1 MRFIYFIL
9 AVPGLVFFSGCPNP
23 DSRSGGSVA
32 GNGVCIYAADR
43 VDIIGLTSVEAN
55 PDSGAGSPAV
65 ISAYVSL
72 LDRFDSSIKGP
83 GVFRFE
89 LYEYVP
95 RTANPI
101 GKQLFRWPE
110 IDLTDATV
118 NNSYWKGYL
127 RSYKFSLGT
136 KIDLAV
142 PKRYILHVTCFTA
155 GKRIVDIF
163 DLNTRSD

>member
-1 MRFIYFIL
+1 MRL
-9 AVPGLVFFSGCPNP
+9 GRLGLSAVTDDDTGKQVE
-23 DSRSGGSVA
+23 DDIDEIEVT
-32 GNGVCIYAADR
+32 V
-43 VDIIGLTSVEAN
+43 VDHH
-55 PDSGAGSPAV
+55 
-65 ISAYVSL
+65 
-72 LDRFDSSIKGP
+72 
-83 GVFRFE
+83 
-89 LYEYVP
+89 
-95 RTANPI
+95 TAKPI

-127 RSYKFSLGT
+127 RAYKFSLGT

-163 DLNTRSD
+163 DLNTKSD